1 MLATSRCAADTM
13 PQSTPLIWRRN
24 FRPYCPSSSS
34 PKEKNMKRT
43 WDESTSPQWRYLLSK
58 ESEKRRTAKWTA
70 KNQEEEEEKG
80 EIKRNKPGK
89 KAKQQKKKQQ
99 QEENIIIPK
108 DKQFTKKGKEIVY
121 SASPGPERYFHKNP
135 KQQQPKQPLK
145 NELFTTTDAP
155 NP

>member
-1 MLATSRCAADTM
+1 
-13 PQSTPLIWRRN
+13 
-24 FRPYCPSSSS
+24 
-34 PKEKNMKRT
+34 MKRT

-70 KNQEEEEEKG
+70 KNQEEG

-135 KQQQPKQPLK
+135 KQPKQQPKQPLK

>member
-24 FRPYCPSSSS
+24 FRPYCPSSS